1 MCLLVYTCTALN
13 KFLFEANNT
22 SIKRQQPGQSGMSFI
37 FSLSLSP
44 SLRSRD
50 SGNRGL
56 VNCSK
61 FRKYRLLFSITAITT
76 SPLLVKLYPIH
87 SSMGKTSYIVN
98 FFQFFLFLFFA
109 FLLHHHFSSL
119 LINSFYGIGFLKPT
133 VLFY

>member
-1 MCLLVYTCTALN
+1 MNNMCLLVYTCTALN

-37 FSLSLSP
+37 FSLSLSL
-44 SLRSRD
+44 SEK
-50 SGNRGL
+50 SG
-56 VNCSK
+56 
-61 FRKYRLLFSITAITT
+61 FRKYRLLFSITAMTT

>member
-1 MCLLVYTCTALN
+1 MNNMCLLVYTCTALN

-37 FSLSLSP
+37 FSLSLSL
-44 SLRSRD
+44 SEK
-50 SGNRGL
+50 SG
-56 VNCSK
+56 
-61 FRKYRLLFSITAITT
+61 FRKYRLLFSITAMTT

-119 LINSFYGIGFLKPT
+119 LINSFYKYGIGFLKPT